1 MKKRDDILGEAMSL
15 INGDRAED
23 YGDAYVN
30 HKRIADLWSVIL
42 EKDITPSHVIMCMV
56 AMKLARLIHGDKE
69 DSWVDICG
77 YGALGGEFNGKS
89 NNDMS

>member
-30 HKRIADLWSVIL
+30 HKRIADMWSVIF
-42 EKDITPSHVIMCMV
+42 EKEVTVRQVILCMIAV
-56 AMKLARLIHGDKE
+56 KMSRLMNETKK

-77 YGALGGEFNGKS
+77 YSAIAGEIHEK
-89 NNDMS
+89 

>member
-42 EKDITPSHVIMCMV
+42 EKDITVSHVIMCMV
-56 AMKLARLIHGDKE
+56 AMKVAGLIHGDKE